1 MSVLGANP
9 GLAAGAAL
17 PPLREELG
25 LYPGPATRDGAPT
38 WQLHDPVRHQFYR
51 IDWLGFEL
59 LSRWPARP
67 AQRSAAGQ
75 AQALLDSVAAHT
87 PLQPTPAD
95 VEQVLQF
102 LVSHQLVQRHGAD
115 GSRWLLQQAQR
126 QRAAAGG
133 LWAWLLHHYLFFR
146 VPLWRPDA
154 WLQRALPWVAP
165 LYSRGFA
172 WLTLLAMLA
181 GLVQVSRQWD
191 RFSATLL
198 DTFSWQGLAGYGLA
212 LAAVKF
218 LHELGHA
225 FTARRLGCR
234 VPVMGVAF
242 LVMFPVAYTDVNEAW
257 KLPQRRQRLAVG
269 AAGIATEL
277 AIAAWA
283 TLAWALLPDGGWRSA
298 AFLLATTTWVSTLL
312 INASPFMRF
321 DGYFLLMDWLD
332 LPNLHARAFGLG
344 RWQLRRTLF
353 GLRDAAPEALAAPR
367 RRGLTAFAFSTWL
380 YRLTVFVGI
389 AVMVYAAVPKPLGPL
404 LGGIELAF
412 FIALPVAAEL
422 GDWGRRWRAI
432 AASPRAWFTLALLG
446 AAAAACVLPWDRR
459 VAAQGVLRP
468 ARSHAV
474 VAPAAARIAGLP
486 LADGAPVAA
495 GQLLAELQSPDL
507 AFQQRAAQ
515 ARAAG
520 LRWQMAAAGVDA
532 RLRDRAGVTEAQ
544 AAKVAAELK
553 GMARQQA
560 RHALRAPAAGHLVY
574 TQPDLAE
581 GAWLRKDE
589 PLASVVDLAHWRV
602 DIYLPEAELAR
613 VRVGDAARFH
623 SESGAGAPLP
633 MTVTAIDSDASRT
646 LPEPM
651 LASTHGGAVLVR
663 QQHRQQV
670 PEAAVYRVSLAVADG
685 VRPPTPQVLRG
696 QVVIQGRPK
705 AWLDDTAR
713 SAAALWLREAGF

>member
-1 MSVLGANP
+1 MSL
-9 GLAAGAAL
+9 L
-17 PPLREELG
+17 PPLPALREDLG
-25 LYPGPATRDGAPT
+25 LFPGPAARDGAPT
-38 WQLHDPVRHQFYR
+38 WSLHDPARHQFYR
-51 IDWLGFEL
+51 IDWLSFEL
-59 LSRWPARP
+59 LSRWPVD
-67 AQRSAAGQ
+67 AQSGNAE
-75 AQALLDSVAAHT
+75 ALLDSVAAET

-95 VEQVLQF
+95 LERVLQF
-102 LVSHQLVQRHGAD
+102 IASHQLAQRHGAD
-115 GSRWLLQQAQR
+115 GSRWLLQQAVR
-126 QRAAAGG
+126 QRAASGG
-133 LWAWLLHHYLFFR
+133 VWTWLLHHYLFFR

-165 LYSRGFA
+165 LFSRGFA
-172 WLTLLAMLA
+172 WLTLAAMLA
-181 GLVQVSRQWD
+181 GLLQVSRQWD
-191 RFSATLL
+191 RFTATLL

-269 AAGIATEL
+269 AAGIVTEL
-277 AIAAWA
+277 VIAAWA

-332 LPNLHARAFGLG
+332 LPNLHDRAFGLG
-344 RWQLRRTLF
+344 RWRLRRALF
-353 GLRDAAPEALAAPR
+353 GLREPAPESFAPAR
-367 RRGLTAFAFSTWL
+367 RRGLTAFAYGTWL
-380 YRLTVFVGI
+380 YRLTVFGGI
-389 AVMVYAAVPKPLGPL
+389 AAMVYTAFPKPLGPL

-412 FIALPVAAEL
+412 FIALPVVGEVGA
-422 GDWGRRWRAI
+422 WGQRWRAI
-432 AASPRAWFTLALLG
+432 AGSPRAWFTLALLG
-446 AAAAACVLPWDRR
+446 AALAACVLPWDRR

-468 ARSHAV
+468 ASSHPV
-474 VAPAAARIAGLP
+474 VAPAAARVAGLP
-486 LADGAPVAA
+486 VADGAAVAA
-495 GQLLAELQSPDL
+495 GQVLVDLQSPDL
-507 AFQQRAAQ
+507 AYQQRAAQ

-532 RLRDRAGVTEAQ
+532 KLRDRSGVTEAQ
-544 AAKVAAELK
+544 AAKVAAELH
-553 GMARQQA
+553 GIARQQA
-560 RHALRAPAAGHLVY
+560 RHALRAPSAGHLVY
-574 TQPDLAE
+574 SQPDLAE

-623 SESGAGAPLP
+623 AESGAGTPLP
-633 MTVTAIDSDASRT
+633 LTVTAIDSDASRT
-646 LPEPM
+646 LPEPL
-651 LASTHGGAVLVR
+651 LASTRGGAVLVR
-663 QQHRQQV
+663 EQHRQLV
-670 PEAAVYRVSLAVADG
+670 PEAALYRVSLAVADG
-685 VRPPTPQVLRG
+685 QRPTTTQVLRG
-696 QVVIQGRPK
+696 QVVIQGSPK